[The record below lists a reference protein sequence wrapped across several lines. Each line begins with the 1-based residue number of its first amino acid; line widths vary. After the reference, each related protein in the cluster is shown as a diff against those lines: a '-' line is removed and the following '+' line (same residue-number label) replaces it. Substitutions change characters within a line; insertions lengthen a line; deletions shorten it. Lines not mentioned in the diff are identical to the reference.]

1 MSIEADPKAKDMG
14 RTRSRIPIYDPKAK
28 LSDFADEDDENTDR
42 RLEKLLN
49 LARDPSAEGRAEL
62 LDAVGHIYSDGSSGI
77 GARERKLIEDILRR
91 LLDEVERGV
100 RAALAER
107 LADLPSAP
115 KDLIWRLAND
125 DAEVAFPILMRSG
138 LLDDSELIEI
148 VRHKTTGH
156 RLGVAQRTPVAMPVS
171 AALAESGEV
180 SVIAAL
186 LANAEAHISP
196 ETFDLIADLARD
208 SEVLQQPLVARK
220 DLPGEL
226 ARRLYWWVSAALRQQ
241 ILANF
246 DIDPDELDGAMAE
259 AVTARTPMVVR
270 GELVPKTGLNAE
282 AETLFR
288 TGAPAPELLVRLM
301 RAGKFDLFEV
311 VLARALDLRL
321 SMLRRVLYEPG
332 GQALAVGMRAIGIAK
347 PDFAAIFLWSRNA
360 RPGDKNVAEDEL
372 ARALCFYDRV
382 SANAARGVLRRWQR
396 DPNYQEAIDAIG
408 YEGAA

>member
-1 MSIEADPKAKDMG
+1 MSIESNSKARDMG
-14 RTRSRIPIYDPKAK
+14 RSRSRIPIHGLKAK
-28 LSDFADEDDENTDR
+28 LSALADEDDENTNM

-49 LARDPSAEGRAEL
+49 LARDRSAEGRAEL
-62 LDAVGHIYSDGSSGI
+62 LDAVGHIYSDGGTGI
-77 GARERKLIEDILRR
+77 GARERRLIEDILRR
-91 LLDEVERGV
+91 LVGEVERDV

-107 LADLPSAP
+107 LADLQSAP

-125 DAEVAFPILMRSG
+125 DAQVAFPILMRSG
-138 LLDDSELIEI
+138 LLEDSELIEI

-156 RLGVAQRTPVAMPVS
+156 RLAVAQRTPVTMPVS
-171 AALAESGEV
+171 AALAESGEA

-186 LANAEAHISP
+186 LANLESHIST
-196 ETFDLIADLARD
+196 ETFELIADMAH
-208 SEVLQQPLVARK
+208 EAEILQQPLVARR

-226 ARRLYWWVSAALRQQ
+226 ARRMYWWVSAALRQQ

-246 DIDPDELDGAMAE
+246 DIDTDELDGAMAE
-259 AVTARTPMVVR
+259 AVTARTPAVVR
-270 GELVPKTGLNAE
+270 GELVPKTGLGE
-282 AETLFR
+282 QAETLFR

-372 ARALCFYDRV
+372 ARALRFYDRV
-382 SANAARGVLRRWQR
+382 SAGVARGVLRRWQR